1 MKLLLSLTTA
11 AVATAAP
18 AQVTCKLTVDNHID
32 TVKYNNVVLTATNG
46 DASRYWTVAKHYT
59 FTEAPGARL
68 DVVGREDGHGGT
80 CLGTQCSGFAMECQD
95 SAGGAWDKFA
105 STTDGSCKVSL
116 VSDGT
121 KYVPAVTTSGFSLT
135 DSFGTGHTE
144 IWGAGAR
151 HNEWMLFSCKP
162 MTATEKMVQQREDA
176 AVAAAAA
183 LRTVTCKLTVDNHI
197 DTVKY
202 NNIALAPTN
211 YAALEHWTHTKIYT
225 FQEVAGGRLDV
236 VGRENGN
243 GFKCLGTHCSGFAME
258 CQDSAGGAWDKFAST
273 TDGSCQLSKVSD
285 GTKYVPAVT
294 TSGFSLLDSFGTG
307 HTEIWAQGAAH
318 NEWILFSCAPMTAN
332 EVAEVAAADEQ
343 KCKVI
348 NANDFSSLPAMV
360 ASGWTST
367 GIGMVHHHHTG
378 VGKATYD
385 GSGAVCNNGDSNW
398 WGWRGGAGVGRMEIQ
413 APMDSFAEIDVGNCW
428 NAGTVRV
435 YAAGTEILAAK
446 VGEGSEK
453 AYFSVKKG
461 DLISVRDE
469 GANSVMRINSLKFYS
484 CMADATAHV
493 ARTAT
498 EECEAIQA
506 NDFSSITKMMQVGW
520 TPIGVSAHHHA
531 GVGNHAAG
539 AVCNTGKNNWW
550 GWTHGA
556 GVGQMEIDSPVTST
570 ATIDFGNC
578 WNQGEVKVYVDGREV
593 GSAAVNVGSKVVS
606 FAVKKGER
614 ISVRDEGANSV
625 MRLNSL
631 TFASCKHTE
640 CEPEFCS
647 TWNCDMWCKCFE
659 PTLTAVYESFNCFD
673 DSDDSCSCN

>member
-18 AQVTCKLTVDNHID
+18 AQVTCKLTVDDHID

-46 DASRYWTVAKHYT
+46 DASRGWTVANHYT

-105 STTDGSCKVSL
+105 STTDGSC
-116 VSDGT
+116 
-121 KYVPAVTTSGFSLT
+121 
-135 DSFGTGHTE
+135 
-144 IWGAGAR
+144 
-151 HNEWMLFSCKP
+151 
-162 MTATEKMVQQREDA
+162 
-176 AVAAAAA
+176 
-183 LRTVTCKLTVDNHI
+183 
-197 DTVKY
+197 
-202 NNIALAPTN
+202 
-211 YAALEHWTHTKIYT
+211 
-225 FQEVAGGRLDV
+225 
-236 VGRENGN
+236 
-243 GFKCLGTHCSGFAME
+243 
-258 CQDSAGGAWDKFAST
+258 
-273 TDGSCQLSKVSD
+273 QLSKVSD

-294 TSGFSLLDSFGTG
+294 TSGFSLRDSFGTG

-332 EVAEVAAADEQ
+332 EVAAADEQ

-367 GIGMVHHHHTG
+367 SMVHHHHTG
-378 VGKATYD
+378 IGNHDAT
-385 GSGAVCNNGDSNW
+385 GAVCNNGDSNW
-398 WGWRGGAGVGRMEIQ
+398 WGWTHGAGVGRMEIQ

-614 ISVRDEGANSV
+614 ISIRDEGAASV

>member
-46 DASRYWTVAKHYT
+46 DASRGWNVAKHYT

-121 KYVPAVTTSGFSLT
+121 KYVPAVTTSGFSL
-135 DSFGTGHTE
+135 
-144 IWGAGAR
+144 R
-151 HNEWMLFSCKP
+151 
-162 MTATEKMVQQREDA
+162 
-176 AVAAAAA
+176 
-183 LRTVTCKLTVDNHI
+183 
-197 DTVKY
+197 
-202 NNIALAPTN
+202 
-211 YAALEHWTHTKIYT
+211 
-225 FQEVAGGRLDV
+225 
-236 VGRENGN
+236 
-243 GFKCLGTHCSGFAME
+243 
-258 CQDSAGGAWDKFAST
+258 
-273 TDGSCQLSKVSD
+273 
-285 GTKYVPAVT
+285 
-294 TSGFSLLDSFGTG
+294 DSFGTG

-318 NEWILFSCAPMTAN
+318 NEWILFSCAPMTA
-332 EVAEVAAADEQ
+332 AEAAKQ

-367 GIGMVHHHHTG
+367 SMVRHHHTG
-378 VGKATYD
+378 VGNHDAA
-385 GSGAVCNNGDSNW
+385 GAVCNNGDSNW
-398 WGWRGGAGVGRMEIQ
+398 WGWR
-413 APMDSFAEIDVGNCW
+413 N
-428 NAGTVRV
+428 
-435 YAAGTEILAAK
+435 
-446 VGEGSEK
+446 
-453 AYFSVKKG
+453 
-461 DLISVRDE
+461 
-469 GANSVMRINSLKFYS
+469 
-484 CMADATAHV
+484 
-493 ARTAT
+493 
-498 EECEAIQA
+498 
-506 NDFSSITKMMQVGW
+506 
-520 TPIGVSAHHHA
+520 
-531 GVGNHAAG
+531 
-539 AVCNTGKNNWW
+539 
-550 GWTHGA
+550 GA

-593 GSAAVNVGSKVVS
+593 GSAAVGVGSEVVS

-673 DSDDSCSCN
+673 DNDDSCSCIEL